1 MDFNI
6 VSKNNIGAVV
16 ALLLVVILSQAR
28 FFNFLLDNALG
39 RTILIGLILFI
50 SYTNQILGVV
60 SVLFIIIFF
69 NNSDIG
75 YMEGFTSTSETMK
88 KEDTNDTNVNM
99 EKGAKNGTSATMEK
113 EAKNGSSATMKNGPS
128 AMNDESAANGQIAM
142 NNEGVNKPTGTEG
155 FDITGKESA
164 IKRGK
169 PSNQIPVAKT
179 TGIENFEPYSGYSQ
193 SYSSF

>member
-60 SVLFIIIFF
+60 SILFIIIFF

-88 KEDTNDTNVNM
+88 KEDTNDANANM
-99 EKGAKNGTSATMEK
+99 EKGAKNGTSATM
-113 EAKNGSSATMKNGPS
+113 KNGPSTTMKNGPS
-128 AMNDESAANGQIAM
+128 AMNDESATNGQIAM
-142 NNEGVNKPTGTEG
+142 NNESVNKATGTEG

-169 PSNQIPVAKT
+169 QSNQIPVAKT

>member
-39 RTILIGLILFI
+39 RIILIGLILFI

-75 YMEGFTSTSETMK
+75 YMEGFTSIP
-88 KEDTNDTNVNM
+88 
-99 EKGAKNGTSATMEK
+99 
-113 EAKNGSSATMKNGPS
+113 SATMKPNAATMKPNTATMKPS
-128 AMNDESAANGQIAM
+128 
-142 NNEGVNKPTGTEG
+142 GTEG
-155 FDITGKESA
+155 FDMTGKESA

-169 PSNQIPVAKT
+169 SSNQIPVAKT

>member
-60 SVLFIIIFF
+60 SILFIIIFF

-88 KEDTNDTNVNM
+88 KEDTNDANANM
-99 EKGAKNGTSATMEK
+99 EKGAKNGTSATM
-113 EAKNGSSATMKNGPS
+113 KNGPSATMKNGPS
-128 AMNDESAANGQIAM
+128 AMNDESATNGQIAM
-142 NNEGVNKPTGTEG
+142 NNESVNKATGTEG

-169 PSNQIPVAKT
+169 QSNQIPVAKT

>member
-39 RTILIGLILFI
+39 RIILIGLILFI

-75 YMEGFTSTSETMK
+75 YMEGFTSIP
-88 KEDTNDTNVNM
+88 
-99 EKGAKNGTSATMEK
+99 
-113 EAKNGSSATMKNGPS
+113 SATMKPNAATMKPNTVTMKPNAATMKPS
-128 AMNDESAANGQIAM
+128 
-142 NNEGVNKPTGTEG
+142 GTEG
-155 FDITGKESA
+155 FDMTGKESA

-169 PSNQIPVAKT
+169 SSNQIPVAKT

>member
-6 VSKNNIGAVV
+6 VGKNNIGAVV

-69 NNSDIG
+69 NNSDLG
-75 YMEGFTSTSETMK
+75 YMEGFTATTAPVK
-88 KEDTNDTNVNM
+88 KDATNTAKSNDTSKSNH
-99 EKGAKNGTSATMEK
+99 E
-113 EAKNGSSATMKNGPS
+113 SS
-128 AMNDESAANGQIAM
+128 
-142 NNEGVNKPTGTEG
+142 VNKTNATEG

-169 PSNQIPVAKT
+169 SSNQISVTKT
-179 TGIENFEPYSGYSQ
+179 TSVENFEPYSGYSQ

>member
-39 RTILIGLILFI
+39 RIILIGLILFI

-69 NNSDIG
+69 NS
-75 YMEGFTSTSETMK
+75 
-88 KEDTNDTNVNM
+88 
-99 EKGAKNGTSATMEK
+99 
-113 EAKNGSSATMKNGPS
+113 
-128 AMNDESAANGQIAM
+128 
-142 NNEGVNKPTGTEG
+142 
-155 FDITGKESA
+155 
-164 IKRGK
+164 
-169 PSNQIPVAKT
+169 
-179 TGIENFEPYSGYSQ
+179 
-193 SYSSF
+193 

>member
-39 RTILIGLILFI
+39 RIILIGLILFI

-75 YMEGFTSTSETMK
+75 YMEGFTSIP
-88 KEDTNDTNVNM
+88 
-99 EKGAKNGTSATMEK
+99 
-113 EAKNGSSATMKNGPS
+113 SATMKPNTATMKPNAATMKPS
-128 AMNDESAANGQIAM
+128 
-142 NNEGVNKPTGTEG
+142 GTEG
-155 FDITGKESA
+155 FDMTGKESA

-169 PSNQIPVAKT
+169 SSNQIPVTKT

>member
-39 RTILIGLILFI
+39 RIILIGLILFI

-75 YMEGFTSTSETMK
+75 YMEGFTSIP
-88 KEDTNDTNVNM
+88 
-99 EKGAKNGTSATMEK
+99 
-113 EAKNGSSATMKNGPS
+113 SATMKPNTATMKPNTATMKPS
-128 AMNDESAANGQIAM
+128 
-142 NNEGVNKPTGTEG
+142 GTEG
-155 FDITGKESA
+155 FDMTGKESA

-169 PSNQIPVAKT
+169 SSNQIPVAKT

>member
-39 RTILIGLILFI
+39 RIILIGLILFI

-75 YMEGFTSTSETMK
+75 YMEGFTSTP
-88 KEDTNDTNVNM
+88 
-99 EKGAKNGTSATMEK
+99 
-113 EAKNGSSATMKNGPS
+113 SATMKPNTATKLNTATKPS
-128 AMNDESAANGQIAM
+128 
-142 NNEGVNKPTGTEG
+142 GTEG
-155 FDITGKESA
+155 FDMTGKESA

-169 PSNQIPVAKT
+169 SSNQIPVAKT

>member
-88 KEDTNDTNVNM
+88 KEDTNDTNANM

-113 EAKNGSSATMKNGPS
+113 EAKNGSSTTMKNGPS

-169 PSNQIPVAKT
+169 PSNQIPVVKT